1 MITLRDAKDRTL
13 RRMSI
18 ASGLDVQVYA
28 EEPLTE
34 IINHKITAIFDLAWW
49 PQYMN
54 SETLTLLAG
63 IVQSD
68 LSTKLKGINDL
79 RFVYLG
85 SCPDPLPRLASYV
98 NPSAVYLP
106 SVVADSDATKV
117 FKVIGNFSDTSC
129 TIVYRK
135 RPDPVSADDDQILMD
150 DQLIIL
156 GSAYDYLNSLGT
168 GTGEEDKLLQMFQ
181 SRLNTVMAQIDQMV
195 VSSLNYGAPRLD
207 WQEVY

>member
-49 PQYMN
+49 PQYMT

-68 LSTKLKGINDL
+68 LSTKLKGFNDL

-106 SVVADSDATKV
+106 SVVPDIDATKV

-129 TIVYRK
+129 TIVYRQ
-135 RPDPVSADDDQILMD
+135 RPAAVSADDDQILLD

-181 SRLNTVMAQIDQMV
+181 SRLQVLTGQIDQMV